1 MTRTTAAGDRL
12 PPAGRVF
19 LLYFVLTLALTFPLI
34 LHLDAA
40 IPGDGFDGWQ
50 NYWNF
55 WWLRQSLVELPRD
68 PFVTDLLYHPTG
80 VSLYFHT
87 LNPFNGLVTLP
98 LQVAGNL
105 FLAYNGAVLLAFAT
119 GGLGAYLLA
128 LATPAHDSAPNPANN
143 ACSGPLSLPG

>member
-55 WWLRQSLVELPRD
+55 WWLRQSLVEPLRIRLSRICCTIP
-68 PFVTDLLYHPTG
+68 PASASISTPTR
-80 VSLYFHT
+80 ST
-87 LNPFNGLVTLP
+87 
-98 LQVAGNL
+98 
-105 FLAYNGAVLLAFAT
+105 
-119 GGLGAYLLA
+119 A
-128 LATPAHDSAPNPANN
+128 L
-143 ACSGPLSLPG
+143 